1 MKGRKRKERR
11 KKRIR
16 KYEIQRERRER
27 RETVNERRDME
38 EELRH
43 FRGTERQESS
53 VPEFRIRKFLG
64 LPDPDPAVRDMD
76 PSIIKQ
82 KL

>member
-1 MKGRKRKERR
+1 MKEK
-11 KKRIR
+11 
-16 KYEIQRERRER
+16 
-27 RETVNERRDME
+27 RDME
-38 EELRH
+38 VELRH
-43 FRGTERQESS
+43 IRGTERQESS
-53 VPEFRIRKFLG
+53 VPEFRILKFLG

>member
-1 MKGRKRKERR
+1 LRPVKKEERE
-11 KKRIR
+11 R

-38 EELRH
+38 EELRLI
-43 FRGTERQESS
+43 RGTERQESS
-53 VPEFRIRKFLG
+53 VPEFRILKFLG
-64 LPDPDPAVRDMD
+64 LPDTDPAVRDMD
-76 PSIIKQ
+76 PSITKQ

>member
-1 MKGRKRKERR
+1 VIQRRRRKRR
-11 KKRIR
+11 K
-16 KYEIQRERRER
+16 
-27 RETVNERRDME
+27 TVNERRDME
-38 EELRH
+38 EELRYI
-43 FRGTERQESS
+43 RGTERQENG
-53 VPEFRIRKFLG
+53 VPEFWILKFLG

>member
-1 MKGRKRKERR
+1 MEK
-11 KKRIR
+11 
-16 KYEIQRERRER
+16 
-27 RETVNERRDME
+27 RDME

-43 FRGTERQESS
+43 IRGTERQESS